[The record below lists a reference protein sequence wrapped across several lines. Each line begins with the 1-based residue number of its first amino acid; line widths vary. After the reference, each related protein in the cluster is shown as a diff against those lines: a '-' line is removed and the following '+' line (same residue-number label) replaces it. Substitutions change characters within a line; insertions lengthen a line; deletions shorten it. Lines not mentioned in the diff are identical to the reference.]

1 MKPIAA
7 TTKQPTLSAPNAE
20 AAAPNNNDR
29 PACCGLLIAIQA
41 HTTNAKSANHP
52 SIHQIINVNLP
63 RTLRQ
68 RPRQEF
74 IGPYTTRHGEGNCT
88 AILVATGLRRYSSV
102 DRSAAA
108 RSIAFWSA
116 AVIFSSPN

>member
-7 TTKQPTLSAPNAE
+7 TTKQPTLSTPNAE

-52 SIHQIINVNLP
+52 SIHQIINVNRP

-68 RPRQEF
+68 R
-74 IGPYTTRHGEGNCT
+74 
-88 AILVATGLRRYSSV
+88 ALATLICNN
-102 DRSAAA
+102 RSDVCRLARAA
-108 RSIAFWSA
+108 SDF
-116 AVIFSSPN
+116 